1 MVRTR
6 ESRTGGMSVVL
17 AVGNAWQMFARRDS
31 ITNNLMPTMK
41 QADYG
46 IDSPG
51 VVLPLAVTG
60 CGILLAGLVSSFMFG
75 ASSPGLG
82 KAMFH
87 TGFWLGGTLAL
98 TALLMVWA
106 SKVGKPR
113 FRDQMLDSITW
124 RGDEQVLDI
133 GCGRGLMLLGAAKR
147 LRTGKAYGLDI
158 WQKEMGAGNEA
169 AITLANAQAEG
180 VSEKIEL
187 HTADARQLPFPDA
200 AFDVVL
206 SSWVLHKMA
215 DSDDRAQ
222 AVREAARV
230 LKPGGRIL
238 LTDARFA
245 EEYAATL
252 AEYGCDD
259 IKIFAPHHM
268 FMIPTRTV
276 AAKKE

>member
-1 MVRTR
+1 
-6 ESRTGGMSVVL
+6 MSTTKR
-17 AVGNAWQMFARRDS
+17 AN
-31 ITNNLMPTMK
+31 
-41 QADYG
+41 YG

-51 VVLPLAVTG
+51 VVLPLAVAG
-60 CGILLAGLVSSFMFG
+60 SGILLLGLVAPTLLG
-75 ASSPGLG
+75 PSSPGAS

-113 FRDQMLDSITW
+113 FRDQMLDSIPW

-147 LRTGKAYGLDI
+147 LKTGKAHGLDI
-158 WQKEMGAGNEA
+158 WRNEGGAGNEA
-169 AITLANAQAEG
+169 ALTLANAQAEG
-180 VSEKIEL
+180 VAEKIEL
-187 HTADARQLPFPDA
+187 HTADARQLPFPDS

-206 SSWVLHKMA
+206 SSWVLHKMT
-215 DSDDRAQ
+215 DSDDRVR

-230 LKPGGRIL
+230 LKPGGRIV
-238 LTDARFA
+238 LTDARYA

-252 AEYGCDD
+252 AECECDD
-259 IKIFAPHHM
+259 IKIFAAHHM

-276 AAKKE
+276 TARKD

>member
-1 MVRTR
+1 
-6 ESRTGGMSVVL
+6 
-17 AVGNAWQMFARRDS
+17 
-31 ITNNLMPTMK
+31 MK
-41 QADYG
+41 GADYG
-46 IDSPG
+46 LDSPG
-51 VVLPLAVTG
+51 IVLPLAVTG
-60 CGILLAGLVSSFMFG
+60 SVVLLGGFISSFLLGVSSP
-75 ASSPGLG
+75 SLG
-82 KAMFH
+82 KALFH

-98 TALLMVWA
+98 TALLMLWT

-113 FRDQMLDSITW
+113 FRDQLLDTINW

-133 GCGRGLMLLGAAKR
+133 GCGRGLLLLGAAKR
-147 LRTGKAYGLDI
+147 LETGKAHGLDI
-158 WQKEMGAGNEA
+158 WQKEGNSRNDA
-169 AITLANAQAEG
+169 ALTLANAQAEG
-180 VSEKIEL
+180 VAGKIEL

-206 SSWVLHKMA
+206 SSWVLHRMS
-215 DSDDRAQ
+215 DSDDRAR

-238 LTDARFA
+238 LTDARYA

-252 AEYGCDD
+252 AECECDD

-276 AAKKE
+276 TAKKD